1 MWFASFVLFVLLSIW
16 IFLWF
21 CWIKR
26 F

>member
-1 MWFASFVLFVLLSIW
+1 MWFANFALFVLLSIW
-16 IFLWF
+16 VFLWF